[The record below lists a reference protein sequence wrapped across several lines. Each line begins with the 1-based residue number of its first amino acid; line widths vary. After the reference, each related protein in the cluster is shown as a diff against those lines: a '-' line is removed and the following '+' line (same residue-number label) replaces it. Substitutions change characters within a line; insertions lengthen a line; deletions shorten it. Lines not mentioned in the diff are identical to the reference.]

1 MVSHRNAV
9 FLNNEIAGIRV
20 SDEIIARYEGKDR
33 EACEALAVE
42 LSVETASQIAPY
54 TDGLYIMT
62 PFKRVALIEKIL
74 KAL

>member
-1 MVSHRNAV
+1 M

-33 EACEALAVE
+33 EQCEALAVE
-42 LSVETASQIAPY
+42 LSVETASKIAPY

-62 PFKRVALIEKIL
+62 PFKRVALIERIL
-74 KAL
+74 RELH